1 MPMKKFI
8 KLVCFF
14 WLFFLLAIGCIR
26 IAWIL
31 VTPLIMER
39 NVLGEEIHTVVLGGS
54 VGMSDWNDSIIP
66 NSKNLCASAMTFG
79 GALNNLKWATEYNDN
94 KPDTV
99 ILSAGLLS
107 LVYFYD
113 DVDMSYVLLNTDEEK
128 RNLLTYPVFFENYK
142 HNADFWKYIFVTFP
156 YKNFDAFKG
165 VEGGYEPNNSNEINN
180 PIAKDHINLV
190 IERAKEYDGQG
201 LLSEAYLK
209 THFTYQL
216 NNLRKIK
223 EYCDA
228 HGQTLIIFNTPTY
241 KISDMV
247 SDEGYRKLIC
257 SELGDS
263 TLVAEYTRF
272 KVPDSTYY
280 RDLEHLNT
288 KGAQFF
294 GEQIAREGLQL
305 QYAIDYCKN

>member
-1 MPMKKFI
+1 
-8 KLVCFF
+8 
-14 WLFFLLAIGCIR
+14 
-26 IAWIL
+26 
-31 VTPLIMER
+31 MER
-39 NVLGEEIHTVVLGGS
+39 NVLDKDIHTIVLGGS

-66 NSKNLCASAMTFG
+66 GSKNLCASAMTFG
-79 GALNNLKWATEYNDN
+79 GALNNLKWATEYNEH

-99 ILSAGLLS
+99 ILTAGLLS

-113 DVDMSYVLLNTDEEK
+113 EVDMRMVLLNWSEEK
-128 RNLLTYPVFFENYK
+128 RNLLTYPVFFDNYK
-142 HNADFWKYIFVTFP
+142 HLKDYWEYILVSFP
-156 YKNFDAFKG
+156 YKYFDAYKG
-165 VEGGYEPNNSNEINN
+165 IEGGYVPDDGNEINN
-180 PIAKDHINLV
+180 PIALNHINLV

-201 LLSEAYLK
+201 LLSEEYLK

-228 HGQTLIIFNTPTY
+228 HQQTLIILNTPLY
-241 KISDMV
+241 KIQDMV
-247 SDEGYRKLIC
+247 SDKGYRQLIC

-272 KVPDSTYY
+272 EVPDSTYY

-288 KGAQFF
+288 KGALYF
-294 GEQIAREGLQL
+294 GEHIVRDGLQL

>member
-1 MPMKKFI
+1 MSMRRFL

-14 WLFFLLAIGCIR
+14 WLFFILAIAFIR

-39 NVLGEEIHTVVLGGS
+39 NVLDKDIHTVVLGGS

-66 NSKNLCASAMTFG
+66 GSKNLCASAMTFG
-79 GALNNLKWATEYNDN
+79 GALNNLKWATEFNEN

-113 DVDMSYVLLNTDEEK
+113 VVDIPYVLLETREEK
-128 RNLLTYPVFFENYK
+128 RNLLTYPDFFENCKQFKDY
-142 HNADFWKYIFVTFP
+142 WEYVLVSFP
-156 YKNFDAFKG
+156 YNNFDAYKG

-180 PIAKDHINLV
+180 PIAYDHINLV

-201 LLSEAYLK
+201 LLSEEYLK
-209 THFTYQL
+209 THFSYQI

-247 SDEGYRKLIC
+247 SDESYRRLIC

-272 KVPDSTYY
+272 EVPDSTYY

-288 KGAQFF
+288 KGALYF
-294 GEQIAREGLQL
+294 GEYVAREGLQL

>member
-1 MPMKKFI
+1 MRRFL

-14 WLFFLLAIGCIR
+14 WLFFLLAIASIR
-26 IAWIL
+26 LVWIL
-31 VTPLIMER
+31 VTPHLMER
-39 NVLGEEIHTVVLGGS
+39 DVLGKEIHTVVLGGS

-66 NSKNLCASAMTFG
+66 GSKNLCASAMTFG
-79 GALNNLKWATEYNDN
+79 GALNNLKWATEYNEN

-113 DVDMSYVLLNTDEEK
+113 EVDLPFVLLNTKEEK
-128 RNLLTYPVFFENYK
+128 RNVLNYPVFFENYK
-142 HNADFWKYIFVTFP
+142 HFYDFWKYLLVSFP
-156 YKNFDAFKG
+156 YDNFDAYKG
-165 VEGGYEPNNSNEINN
+165 IDGGYEIDTSNQINN
-180 PIAKDHINLV
+180 PIAYEHINLV
-190 IERAKEYDGQG
+190 IERAKEHEGQD
-201 LLSEAYLK
+201 LLSEEYLK
-209 THFTYQL
+209 TYFTYQL

-228 HGQTLIIFNTPTY
+228 HQQTLIIFNTPTY

-247 SDEGYRKLIC
+247 SDKGYRQLIR

-272 KVPDSTYY
+272 EVPDSTYY
-280 RDLEHLNT
+280 RDLEHLNA
-288 KGAQFF
+288 KGALYF
-294 GEQIAREGLQL
+294 GEHIVKEGLQL
-305 QYAIDYCKN
+305 QYAIDYCMN

>member
-1 MPMKKFI
+1 MKRFI
-8 KLVCFF
+8 KLFCFF
-14 WLFFLLAIGCIR
+14 WLFLILAIACIR

-31 VTPLIMER
+31 VTPRIMER
-39 NVLGEEIHTVVLGGS
+39 NALDKDIHTIVLGGS
-54 VGMSDWNDSIIP
+54 VGMADWNDSIIP
-66 NSKNLCASAMTFG
+66 GSKNLCASAMTFG
-79 GALNNLKWATEYNDN
+79 GALNNLKWATEFNEN

-99 ILSAGLLS
+99 ILAAGLLS

-113 DVDMSYVLLNTDEEK
+113 EVDKPTMLLKWKEEK
-128 RNLLTYPVFFENYK
+128 RNVLTYPVFFDNFK
-142 HNADFWKYIFVTFP
+142 HLRDYWEYVLVSFP
-156 YKNFDAFKG
+156 YNNFEAYKG
-165 VEGGYEPNNSNEINN
+165 VEGGFSVGDNNEINN
-180 PIAKDHINLV
+180 PIAFNNINLV
-190 IERAKEYDGQG
+190 IERSKEYGDHG
-201 LLSEAYLK
+201 LFSEAYLK

-228 HGQTLIIFNTPTY
+228 HRQTLIILNTPTY

-247 SDEGYRKLIC
+247 SDKGYRQLIR

-272 KVPDSTYY
+272 EVPDSTYY

-288 KGAQFF
+288 KGALYF
-294 GEQIAREGLQL
+294 GEHIAREGLHL
-305 QYAIDYCKN
+305 QYAVDYCKE

>member
-1 MPMKKFI
+1 MKRFI
-8 KLVCFF
+8 KLFCFF
-14 WLFFLLAIGCIR
+14 WLFLILAIACIR

-31 VTPLIMER
+31 VTPRIMER
-39 NVLGEEIHTVVLGGS
+39 NTLDKDIHTIVLGGS
-54 VGMSDWNDSIIP
+54 VGMADWNDSIIP

-79 GALNNLKWATEYNDN
+79 GALNNLKWATEFNEN

-113 DVDMSYVLLNTDEEK
+113 EVDKPTMLLKWKEEK
-128 RNLLTYPVFFENYK
+128 RNVLTYPVFFDNFK
-142 HNADFWKYIFVTFP
+142 HLRDYWEYILVSFP
-156 YKNFDAFKG
+156 YNNFEAYKG
-165 VEGGYEPNNSNEINN
+165 IDGGFSAGDDNEINN
-180 PIAKDHINLV
+180 PIAYDHINLV
-190 IERAKEYDGQG
+190 IERSKEYGDQG

-228 HGQTLIIFNTPTY
+228 HQQTLIIFNTPTY
-241 KISDMV
+241 KIPDMV
-247 SDEGYRKLIC
+247 SDKGYRQLIC

-272 KVPDSTYY
+272 EVPDSTYY
-280 RDLEHLNT
+280 RDLEHLNS
-288 KGAQFF
+288 KGSLYF
-294 GEQIAREGLQL
+294 GEHIVRDGLQL
-305 QYAIDYCKN
+305 QYAVDYCKN

>member
-1 MPMKKFI
+1 MSMRRFL

-14 WLFFLLAIGCIR
+14 WLFFILAIAFIR

-39 NVLGEEIHTVVLGGS
+39 NVLDKDIHTVVLGGS

-66 NSKNLCASAMTFG
+66 GSKNLCASAMTFG
-79 GALNNLKWATEYNDN
+79 GALNNLKWATEFNEN

-113 DVDMSYVLLNTDEEK
+113 VVDIPYVLLETREEK
-128 RNLLTYPVFFENYK
+128 RNLLTYPDFFENCKQFKDY
-142 HNADFWKYIFVTFP
+142 WEYVLVSFP
-156 YKNFDAFKG
+156 YNNFDAYKG

-180 PIAKDHINLV
+180 PIAYDHINLV
-190 IERAKEYDGQG
+190 IERAKEYDDQG
-201 LLSEAYLK
+201 LLSEEYLK
-209 THFTYQL
+209 THFSYQI

-247 SDEGYRKLIC
+247 SDESYRKLIC

-272 KVPDSTYY
+272 EVPDSTYY

-288 KGAQFF
+288 KGALYFS
-294 GEQIAREGLQL
+294 EHVAREGLQL

>member
-1 MPMKKFI
+1 MRRFL

-14 WLFFLLAIGCIR
+14 WLFFILAIAFIR

-39 NVLGEEIHTVVLGGS
+39 NVLDKDIHTVVLGGS

-66 NSKNLCASAMTFG
+66 GSKNLCASAMTFG
-79 GALNNLKWATEYNDN
+79 GALNNLKWATEFNEN

-113 DVDMSYVLLNTDEEK
+113 VVDIPYVLLETREEK
-128 RNLLTYPVFFENYK
+128 RNLLTYPDFFENCKQFKDY
-142 HNADFWKYIFVTFP
+142 WEYVLVSFP
-156 YKNFDAFKG
+156 YNNFDAYKG

-180 PIAKDHINLV
+180 PIAYDHINLV
-190 IERAKEYDGQG
+190 IERAKEYDDQG
-201 LLSEAYLK
+201 LLSEEYLK
-209 THFTYQL
+209 THFSYQI

-247 SDEGYRKLIC
+247 SDESYRKLIC

-272 KVPDSTYY
+272 EVPDSTYY

-288 KGAQFF
+288 KGALYF
-294 GEQIAREGLQL
+294 GEHVAREGLQL

>member
-1 MPMKKFI
+1 
-8 KLVCFF
+8 
-14 WLFFLLAIGCIR
+14 
-26 IAWIL
+26 
-31 VTPLIMER
+31 MER
-39 NVLGEEIHTVVLGGS
+39 NVLGKEIHTVVLGGS

-66 NSKNLCASAMTFG
+66 GSKNLCASAMTFG
-79 GALNNLKWATEYNDN
+79 GALNNLKWATEYNEN

-113 DVDMSYVLLNTDEEK
+113 EVDLPFVLLNTKEEK
-128 RNLLTYPVFFENYK
+128 RNVLTYPVFFDNIK
-142 HNADFWKYIFVTFP
+142 HLRDYWEYILVSFP
-156 YKNFDAFKG
+156 YYNFDAYKG
-165 VEGGYEPNNSNEINN
+165 VDGGFSAGDNNEVNN
-180 PIAKDHINLV
+180 PVAYDHINLV
-190 IERAKEYDGQG
+190 IERSKEYGDQG

-228 HGQTLIIFNTPTY
+228 HQQTLIIFNTPTY
-241 KISDMV
+241 KIPDMV
-247 SDEGYRKLIC
+247 SDKGYRQLIC

-272 KVPDSTYY
+272 EVPDSTYY

-288 KGAQFF
+288 KGALYF
-294 GEQIAREGLQL
+294 GEHIVRDGLQL
-305 QYAIDYCKN
+305 QYAVDYCKN